1 MITVEI
7 ERDSSESICGF
18 SVRGHSGTAP
28 RGQDIVCAGVSALT
42 QTAVLGLN
50 RHLKREDLQL
60 TIKPGL
66 MVLAVQGATDPLTDA
81 ILETML
87 LGLNEI
93 AKSSSDSVRILEH
106 RR

>member
-1 MITVEI
+1 MITIEI
-7 ERDSSESICGF
+7 ERDKSRSISGF
-18 SVRGHSGTAP
+18 TVRGHSGTAP

-50 RHLKREDLQL
+50 RHLKRELQL
-60 TIKPGL
+60 DIKPGL
-66 MVLAVQGATDPLTDA
+66 LALVLQDAPDVMTDA

>member
-1 MITVEI
+1 MEI
-7 ERDSSESICGF
+7 ERDSSQSICGF

-66 MVLAVQGATDPLTDA
+66 MVLAVQDATDPLTDA